1 MPREYEISWNA
12 NQRKRLNSAVRRYN
26 NAIRRAVRKSPLA
39 KDFLPQEVK
48 YQDLKAQITTARA
61 LKNKVNSLLRITHPR
76 ALEFVRQDDGSLVTR
91 YERREF
97 SILRSV
103 RERKK
108 SMQAKVKGLEQPS
121 GGIGTLEQASASRD
135 TRPIGSFSAKSLRR
149 FIETQERAMN
159 ASSWEKARRYM
170 NNYRAALKT
179 VFGGFPEYNSKIE
192 EIEKKIKSM
201 TRRRRYDDVMDAID
215 NAPSI
220 DFIYD
225 PLTREA
231 KMEKIMEYWRLV

>member
-12 NQRKRLNSAVRRYN
+12 NQRKKLNSAVRRYN
-26 NAIRRAVRKSPLA
+26 NAIRRAVRKNPLA
-39 KDFLPQEVK
+39 KDFLPEEVK
-48 YQDLKAQITTARA
+48 YQDLKAEITTARA
-61 LKNKVNSLLRITHPR
+61 LKNKVNSLLRITRPS

-103 RERKK
+103 RERRK
-108 SMQAKVKGLEQPS
+108 SMKAKGLEQPS

-135 TRPIGSFSAKSLRR
+135 RRPIASFSAKSLRR
-149 FIETQERAMN
+149 FIETQERIMN
-159 ASSWEKARRYM
+159 TSDWEKAKRYM
-170 NNYRAALKT
+170 KNYMAALKT
-179 VFGGFPEYNSKIE
+179 VFGGYSEYDSKIKMIE
-192 EIEKKIKSM
+192 EKIGAM
-201 TRRRRYDDVMDAID
+201 TRRRRYDDVKDAID
-215 NAPSI
+215 HAPSI
-220 DFIYD
+220 DYIYD

>member
-1 MPREYEISWNA
+1 M
-12 NQRKRLNSAVRRYN
+12 RRYN
-26 NAIRRAVRKSPLA
+26 NAIRRAVRENPLA

-48 YQDLKAQITTARA
+48 YQDLKAEITTARA
-61 LKNKVNSLLRITHPR
+61 LKNKVNSLLRATRPR
-76 ALEFVRQDDGSLVTR
+76 ALEFVRQDDGSLATR

-108 SMQAKVKGLEQPS
+108 SMAAKAKGLEQPS
-121 GGIGTLEQASASRD
+121 GGIGTLEQASVSRD

-159 ASSWEKARRYM
+159 ASRWEKAKRYM
-170 NNYRAALKT
+170 DNYLAALKT
-179 VFGGFPEYNSKIE
+179 VFGGYPEYDSNIEKIE
-192 EIEKKIKSM
+192 EKIKAM

>member
-26 NAIRRAVRKSPLA
+26 NAIRRAVRENPLA

-48 YQDLKAQITTARA
+48 YRDLKAEITTARA
-61 LKNKVNSLLRITHPR
+61 LKNKVNSLLRVTRPR

-103 RERKK
+103 RERRK
-108 SMQAKVKGLEQPS
+108 SMEAKAKGLEQPS
-121 GGIGTLEQASASRD
+121 GGIGTLEQASASSDR
-135 TRPIGSFSAKSLRR
+135 RPIGSFSAKSLRR
-149 FIETQERAMN
+149 FIETQERVMN
-159 ASSWEKARRYM
+159 ASSWDKAKRHM
-170 NNYRAALKT
+170 NNYMAALKT
-179 VFGGFPEYNSKIE
+179 VFGGYPEYDSKIE
-192 EIEKKIKSM
+192 KIEKKIKEM
-201 TRRRRYDDVMDAID
+201 TRRRRYDDVQDAID

-231 KMEKIMEYWRLV
+231 KMEKIMEYWGLV

>member
-26 NAIRRAVRKSPLA
+26 NAIRRAVRKNPLA
-39 KDFLPQEVK
+39 KDFLPKEVK
-48 YQDLKAQITTARA
+48 YQDLKAEITTARA
-61 LKNKVNSLLRITHPR
+61 LKNKVNSLLRITRPR

-103 RERKK
+103 RERRK
-108 SMQAKVKGLEQPS
+108 SMKAKAKGLEQPS

-135 TRPIGSFSAKSLRR
+135 RRAINSFSAKSLRR
-149 FIETQERAMN
+149 FIETQERIMN
-159 ASSWEKARRYM
+159 TSDWEKAKRYM
-170 NNYRAALKT
+170 KNYMAALKT
-179 VFGGFPEYNSKIE
+179 VFGGYPEYDSKIKM
-192 EIEKKIKSM
+192 IDEKIGIM
-201 TRRRRYDDVMDAID
+201 TRGRRYDDVSDAID
-215 NAPSI
+215 HAPSI